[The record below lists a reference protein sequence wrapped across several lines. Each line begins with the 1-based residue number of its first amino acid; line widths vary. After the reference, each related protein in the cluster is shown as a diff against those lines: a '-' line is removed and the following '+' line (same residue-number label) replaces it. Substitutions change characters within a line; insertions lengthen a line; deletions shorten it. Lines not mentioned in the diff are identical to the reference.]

1 MTGSIRTWGNSQGIY
16 LPKKL
21 LNDAGLN
28 VNDRVDISVVD
39 GSIVI
44 RKDDSMSSKQKAW
57 AALKAIRESHSG
69 DLTEIGRDYKAE
81 IGEYLDEKYGR

>member
-1 MTGSIRTWGNSQGIY
+1 MTGSIRAWGNSQGIY

-21 LNDAGLN
+21 LNAAGLN
-28 VNDRVDISVVD
+28 VNDTVDISVVD

-44 RKDDSMSSKQKAW
+44 RKDDSMSSRQKAW

-69 DLTEIGRDYKAE
+69 EPADISRDYKAE